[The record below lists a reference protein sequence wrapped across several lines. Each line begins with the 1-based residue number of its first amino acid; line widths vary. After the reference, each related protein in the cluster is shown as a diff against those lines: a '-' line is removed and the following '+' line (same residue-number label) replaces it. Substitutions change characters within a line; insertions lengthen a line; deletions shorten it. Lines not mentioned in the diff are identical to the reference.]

1 MRSVRLV
8 TILRGGRS
16 LVDGYRHAI
25 AFSTRL
31 WFRAFPD
38 GFELSALSDV
48 GASFASSAFVGAA
61 SGSAVCEGEAD
72 VSSEAGVGWLVV
84 TLSFSGTSGGAET
97 SVGGGSEAGSLSSP
111 DSSTAFAGV
120 VVSCVGAAS
129 RPFEIEEDL
138 SPGIRSCPVNGLGR
152 FNSLM
157 CRLFASWAAGS
168 FFASLPTTCP
178 AGGAAAIADTV

>member
-48 GASFASSAFVGAA
+48 GASFASSAFVGA
-61 SGSAVCEGEAD
+61 GSVVCEGEAD
-72 VSSEAGVGWLVV
+72 VTVSSDAGVSWLVV
-84 TLSFSGTSGGAET
+84 VLSFSGTGDGAET

-129 RPFEIEEDL
+129 RSFEIEEDL